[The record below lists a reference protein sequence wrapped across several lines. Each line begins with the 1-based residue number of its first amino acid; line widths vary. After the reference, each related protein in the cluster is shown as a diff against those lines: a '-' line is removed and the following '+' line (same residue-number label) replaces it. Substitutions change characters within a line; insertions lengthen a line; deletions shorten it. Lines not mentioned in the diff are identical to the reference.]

1 MTEFEKAMVEKFA
14 HDVADREKR
23 AKEAIN
29 NLNFGIARAILE
41 EPMPTLE
48 FNVTVGMDLG
58 EGESTTAVAI
68 LDTKR
73 GKKGKT
79 KALMTNLDVP
89 FSGAEFLEAWGRLLS
104 TKEWSKKTVSQL
116 QWNLDRLKAYPEEFA
131 TILVNE
137 AFNGGRNG
145 TYLGVVF
152 ESTPSKYERWLAQKN
167 AIIVGGGAPIG
178 QHTMY
183 QHPAAKPSKVQSA
196 LGEAQRA
203 ISMIDNLF
211 PEGGTTDEQ

>member
-1 MTEFEKAMVEKFA
+1 MIDTCDLVSDKIRDISSMLLTVHTDNGIRFL
-14 HDVADREKR
+14 HD
-23 AKEAIN
+23 
-29 NLNFGIARAILE
+29 
-41 EPMPTLE
+41 
-48 FNVTVGMDLG
+48 
-58 EGESTTAVAI
+58 I
-68 LDTKR
+68 LDFIE
-73 GKKGKT
+73 GKA
-79 KALMTNLDVP
+79 KALVTNLDVP

-167 AIIVGGGAPIG
+167 AMVVGGGAPIG
-178 QHTMY
+178 QHTMF
-183 QHPAAKPSKVQSA
+183 QQPAAKPSKVQSA

>member
-48 FNVTVGMDLG
+48 FDVTVGVDLG
-58 EGESTTAVAI
+58 EGESTTAVAV

-73 GKKGKT
+73 GKKRKA
-79 KALMTNLDVP
+79 KALVTNLDVP

-131 TILVNE
+131 TILINE

-145 TYLGVVF
+145 PWRGR
-152 ESTPSKYERWLAQKN
+152 KYYRSSRSGHQ
-167 AIIVGGGAPIG
+167 
-178 QHTMY
+178 
-183 QHPAAKPSKVQSA
+183 
-196 LGEAQRA
+196 
-203 ISMIDNLF
+203 
-211 PEGGTTDEQ
+211 EG

>member
-1 MTEFEKAMVEKFA
+1 MTESEKAMVEKFA

-41 EPMPTLE
+41 EPMPSLE
-48 FNVTVGMDLG
+48 FNVTVGVDLG
-58 EGESTTAVAI
+58 EGESTTAVAV

-73 GKKGKT
+73 SKKGKT
-79 KALMTNLDVP
+79 KALVTNLNVP

-137 AFNGGRNG
+137 AF
-145 TYLGVVF
+145 
-152 ESTPSKYERWLAQKN
+152 KYERWLAQKN
-167 AIIVGGGAPIG
+167 AMVVGGGAPIG
-178 QHTMY
+178 QHTMF
-183 QHPAAKPSKVQSA
+183 QQPAAKPSKVQSA
-196 LGEAQRA
+196 MGEAQRA
-203 ISMIDNLF
+203 INMIDNLF
-211 PEGGTTDEQ
+211 PDGGTTDEQ

>member
-1 MTEFEKAMVEKFA
+1 MTEFEKAIVEKFA

-48 FNVTVGMDLG
+48 FDVTVGMDLG
-58 EGESTTAVAI
+58 EGESTTAVAV

-73 GKKGKT
+73 GKKGKA
-79 KALMTNLDVP
+79 KALVTNLDVP

-152 ESTPSKYERWLAQKN
+152 ESTPAKYERWLTQKN
-167 AIIVGGGAPIG
+167 AIVVGGGAPIG
-178 QHTMY
+178 QSTMF
-183 QHPAAKPSKVQSA
+183 QHPSAKPSKVQSA
-196 LGEAQRA
+196 MGEAQRA
-203 ISMIDNLF
+203 INMIDNLF
-211 PEGGTTDEQ
+211 PDGGTTDEQ